1 MYTLENLYNNLD
13 KMPNISNLYI
23 KCVIDCNTSELDNE
37 FYTKFIKKCLSMN
50 LNRIY
55 LSIKI
60 YGLPNN
66 INNFL
71 KKFRLSL

>member
-1 MYTLENLYNNLD
+1 
-13 KMPNISNLYI
+13 
-23 KCVIDCNTSELDNE
+23 
-37 FYTKFIKKCLSMN
+37 MN